1 MQAIE
6 RIPVADNLFQGEGR
20 DTRLIGSR
28 CRSCGTHYFPKSLGC
43 RNPRCRDKAIEDAL
57 LGPHGTLYS
66 YTVQIYRPPALFRME
81 PFVPYAIG
89 MVELEQGLRVM
100 GMLTGRA
107 TDEIRIGMALELTVE
122 TLYRDEQGRD
132 VATYKFRPAAQLE
145 STR

>member
-1 MQAIE
+1 MQTIE
-6 RIPVADNLFQGEGR
+6 RIPVAANLFQGEGR
-20 DTRLIGSR
+20 ETRLIGSR

-43 RNPRCRDKAIEDAL
+43 RNPQCRDKAIEDAL

-81 PFVPYAIG
+81 PFAPYAIG

-100 GMLTGRA
+100 GMLTGCA
-107 TDEIRIGMALELTVE
+107 SDALRIGMALELTVE

-132 VATYKFRPAAQLE
+132 VSTYKFQPAMHREIA
-145 STR
+145 R